1 MKIVDI
7 FRKTEALEL
16 YDAGKMMDF
25 LPKIGRRSRHDQG
38 VLDTWQKH
46 FETLKVPYLVLE
58 VTIPNGHGQSRQVFQ
73 LWKQRR
79 I

>member
-1 MKIVDI
+1 MKVRDI

-16 YDAGKMMDF
+16 YDAGRMIDF
-25 LPKIGRRSRHDQG
+25 LPKLGVGSRHDLS
-38 VLDTWQKH
+38 VLDTWEKH
-46 FETLKVPYLVLE
+46 FEAQNIPYLVLE
-58 VTIPNGHGQSRQVFQ
+58 VKIPNGHGQSRRIFQ